1 MLTWLYLMTFEI
13 KIVCI
18 TALMYAMQITL

>member
-1 MLTWLYLMTFEI
+1 MTFEI